1 MAIARF
7 VAQFAACLAVAA
19 AIFASADLDAALP
32 QDDVCEMSGGH
43 ECAISLRQLR
53 AGGAPASSLNH
64 GDGHGHSHG
73 HGHDHEGHHMHMHPK
88 EGDGHGDGHHGSHGS
103 LGSHSSHGS
112 HGIHGSHAH
121 GHGQPYILA
130 SVSEDGAFDAGQ
142 QQREEDNSNGLPA
155 GEPDYEAQVLNG
167 TLQVDEPTATV
178 HADLGLAG
186 SCAKHGCHSH
196 TSYHSGS
203 RCQCSPACHKYRNCC
218 GDYEAQCSAQPAKEG
233 HYLGAVKI
241 VYHATSKEAGHSI
254 LKHGF
259 RLGSGGWCGGGIY
272 FADSPGAT
280 KGKAIGPDSSQGFMI
295 QARVAVGR
303 VKVMSSTCDRSMS
316 GPKLWATG
324 FDSITFDPGDGVETV
339 VYSANRVL
347 SARAYR

>member
-1 MAIARF
+1 VSKQYALKGF
-7 VAQFAACLAVAA
+7 WVTLCLCIISFCGAVARGVA
-19 AIFASADLDAALP
+19 PTFAL
-32 QDDVCEMSGGH
+32 
-43 ECAISLRQLR
+43 
-53 AGGAPASSLNH
+53 
-64 GDGHGHSHG
+64 
-73 HGHDHEGHHMHMHPK
+73 K
-88 EGDGHGDGHHGSHGS
+88 
-103 LGSHSSHGS
+103 
-112 HGIHGSHAH
+112 
-121 GHGQPYILA
+121 
-130 SVSEDGAFDAGQ
+130 
-142 QQREEDNSNGLPA
+142 
-155 GEPDYEAQVLNG
+155 VLNG

-324 FDSITFDPGDGVETV
+324 FDSISFNPGDGEETV
-339 VYSANRVL
+339 VYSVDRVL
-347 SARAYR
+347 SAKAYR